1 MQEPSGVNAGPRE
14 VDALRAE
21 LARREQEYELL
32 ARRLAH
38 DVQGMLQN
46 IEGFASALRE
56 RAADRLDDRDRHY
69 LDRIAANALKGNAL
83 VNDLLQYHRL
93 ASCPLERASVSV
105 PALLRR
111 VAQRLELEPFASRV
125 PLQLAGEVDRL
136 QGDAA
141 LLEHALHALVANA
154 LKFSA
159 GAADPRIEV
168 RCERRGELCELS
180 VTDRGMGFDPAEAAR
195 LFEPFVR
202 LQAAD
207 SHPGNGMGL
216 AIVRRIA
223 ERHGGGVQAVGAPG
237 RGATFTL
244 SLPAARAEAP
254 APPAAPAGPGALRIL
269 LVDDD
274 ALVLASLGS
283 MLERAGHRVTSVSGG
298 QQALAV
304 FEEALD
310 TQPFDAVVTDWGMPQ
325 VGGGRIA
332 QAVKQVRPAT
342 RVVVLSG
349 LPPENI
355 RGEAASVDVVLAKP
369 VHLAQLR
376 SLFTAT
382 GPQPGDRG

>member
-1 MQEPSGVNAGPRE
+1 MQEPSGLNAGQSE

-21 LARREQEYELL
+21 LARREQEFELL

-46 IEGFASALRE
+46 IEGFAGALRS
-56 RAADRLDDRDRHY
+56 RAADRLDERDRHY

-93 ASCPLERASVSV
+93 ASHPIDEADVSL

-111 VAQRLELEPFASRV
+111 VAQRLEQEHAATPV
-125 PLQLAGEVDRL
+125 PLHFAGEEDRL

-141 LLEHALHALVANA
+141 LLEHALHALVSNA
-154 LKFSA
+154 IRFSA

-168 RCERRGELCELS
+168 RCERRGGFCELS
-180 VTDRGMGFDPAEAAR
+180 VADRGMGFDPAEAGR

-207 SHPGNGMGL
+207 AHPGNGMGL
-216 AIVRRIA
+216 AIVKRIA
-223 ERHGGGVQAVGAPG
+223 ERHGGSVRAVGAPG

-244 SLPAARAEAP
+244 SLPGVRAHAP
-254 APPAAPAGPGALRIL
+254 AAQAVPQGPGALRIL

-283 MLERAGHRVTSVSGG
+283 MLERAGHHVTSVSGG
-298 QQALAV
+298 QQALAA
-304 FEEALD
+304 FEQALD

-332 QAVKQVRPAT
+332 QVVKQLRPAT

-349 LPPENI
+349 LPPEGI
-355 RGEAASVDVVLAKP
+355 RGETASVDAVLAKP
-369 VHLAQLR
+369 VRLAQMR
-376 SLFTAT
+376 ALFPGT